1 MTKQVGIKK
10 TNDDHE
16 DNMPRTRPSHD
27 DCNYCNPNEDG
38 NDNGGDN
45 SDNSF
50 RLLETDQPPIAAGI
64 YLCTFKFK
72 ATPIKHKVFSRD
84 RNNIHAFTITR
95 IKRASTNRFI
105 STNNIFLNLSFVPAD
120 FLTQVHVVIVP
131 HLAIPTTISLDSRF
145 SIRFSSRENGQN
157 RHEN

>member
-1 MTKQVGIKK
+1 MKKQVGIKK
-10 TNDDHE
+10 TNDVHE
-16 DNMPRTRPSHD
+16 HNIPRTRPSHD

-38 NDNGGDN
+38 NDYGGDN
-45 SDNSF
+45 SDNSI
-50 RLLETDQPPIAAGI
+50 RLLETDQPLITAGI

-95 IKRASTNRFI
+95 TKRASTNRFI
-105 STNNIFLNLSFVPAD
+105 STNNIFLNLSLVPAD
-120 FLTQVHVVIVP
+120 FLTQVHVVIVS
-131 HLAIPTTISLDSRF
+131 HLAIPTTISFDSRF

-157 RHEN
+157 RHKN